1 VGDSC
6 SGVSMLNMPVA
17 ASIGAGLERVVPNSA
32 TSATTARRQTEI
44 DLDIGGALPSSP

>member
-1 VGDSC
+1 
-6 SGVSMLNMPVA
+6 MPVA
-17 ASIGAGLERVVPNSA
+17 ASTGAGLESDVPNSA